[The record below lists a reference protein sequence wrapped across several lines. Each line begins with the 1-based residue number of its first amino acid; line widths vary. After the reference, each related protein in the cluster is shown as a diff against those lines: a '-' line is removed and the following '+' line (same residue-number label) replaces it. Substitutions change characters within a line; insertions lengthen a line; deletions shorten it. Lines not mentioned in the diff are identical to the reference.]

1 VIHWKNKSFDK
12 HSDLYSIW
20 VYYYVRGA
28 PQFYV
33 RGGFTFHIYVLFTFQ
48 FYVGNFTFVRGAP
61 QFYVRGGFTFL
72 LRSNFTFAILR
83 SFVVRRNFTYY
94 HVRGAPQRNFWDD
107 RESSTQLA
115 SLLSMQFDCKPLL
128 DSHPR
133 LRIFSCAS
141 VSRNYINRRRSIN
154 GRWDAWR
161 MYEFP

>member
-1 VIHWKNKSFDK
+1 MLRRVIRDQKAVTTLWFIWKTNPLINTAIYIQSEFT
-12 HSDLYSIW
+12 ITF
-20 VYYYVRGA
+20 VVR
-28 PQFYV
+28 
-33 RGGFTFHIYVLFTFQ
+33 R
-48 FYVGNFTFVRGAP
+48 NFTFVVVLP
-61 QFYVRGGFTFL
+61 SIFTFF
-72 LRSNFTFAILR
+72 LRSNFTLAILR